1 MVGEIRDL
9 ETADTAINAALTG
22 HMMLSTIHTN
32 SAAGTIPRLLAM
44 GVQPFLLAPSLNAI
58 IGQRLIRRLC
68 TECKVEDTEIDNTKM
83 TTIMNTLNEVAPES
97 GHKPDESALT
107 NLKFYKSVGCD
118 KCHGLGYK
126 GRVGIYEVMT
136 MSPEVEKM
144 ILSGK
149 VSEYEMEKLAVSQ
162 GMITMFQDGLLK
174 AMEGITSIEEVFG
187 EIKD

>member
-1 MVGEIRDL
+1 
-9 ETADTAINAALTG
+9 
-22 HMMLSTIHTN
+22 
-32 SAAGTIPRLLAM
+32 
-44 GVQPFLLAPSLNAI
+44 
-58 IGQRLIRRLC
+58 
-68 TECKVEDTEIDNTKM
+68 
-83 TTIMNTLNEVAPES
+83 
-97 GHKPDESALT
+97 
-107 NLKFYKSVGCD
+107 
-118 KCHGLGYK
+118 
-126 GRVGIYEVMT
+126 